1 MTCEE
6 LLERLNEY
14 VDGGVGPGICKDFEQ
29 HLAGCNPCQVVVDT
43 IRGTITL
50 YRDGAPVELP
60 VGFRDRLHRAVR
72 EKWAANR
79 PDGNPEDLAGAN
91 P

>member
-14 VDGGVGPGICKDFEQ
+14 VDGNVDPGICKSFEQ

-50 YRDGAPVELP
+50 YREGEPVDLPVE
-60 VGFRDRLHRAVR
+60 FRDRLRRVVR
-72 EKWAANR
+72 EKWVATQS
-79 PDGNPEDLAGAN
+79 GARSKE
-91 P
+91 

>member
-14 VDGGVGPGICKDFEQ
+14 VDGGVNPEICKDFER

-50 YRDGAPVELP
+50 YRDGAPVGLP
-60 VGFRDRLHRAVR
+60 VEFRDRLRRVVR
-72 EKWAANR
+72 EKWEASH
-79 PDGNPEDLAGAN
+79 PDSRSRD
-91 P
+91 